1 MGYKILIVDD
11 HVLLRKGIRSILEKA
26 HLADLIVEASD
37 GFEAIEAARKERFD
51 LVLLDISMPHKDGL
65 DTLKQLKY
73 EFPGIKILML
83 SMYPEESYAIRVL
96 RAGAAG
102 YLEKDCRPEQLE
114 KAVRE
119 VITLGKYVSP
129 TVVLA
134 LADTIDATSKTSARD
149 QLSDR
154 EIQVMRLLASAST
167 IGEIAEQ
174 LNISAKT
181 VTTYKARI
189 LEKLD
194 LKNTAELIRYALE
207 NKIC

>member
-26 HLADLIVEASD
+26 RLADLVVEAND

-149 QLSDR
+149 KLSDR